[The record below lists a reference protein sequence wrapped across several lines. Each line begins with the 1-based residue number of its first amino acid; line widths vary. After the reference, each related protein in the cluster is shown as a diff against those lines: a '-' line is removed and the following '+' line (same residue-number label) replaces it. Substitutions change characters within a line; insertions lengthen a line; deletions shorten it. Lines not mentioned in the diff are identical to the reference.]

1 MMQISLLRS
10 WETLHYK
17 TGSSSCSA
25 LLICRL
31 KDHRFLSTLNWGKTL
46 LMELTRLTLR
56 SKITQQY
63 LMKKFFL
70 TRQCLMD
77 KKPSQWKE
85 SLKNARS
92 ELVKSANEAT
102 KIPKLCSEGS
112 PCSLYKSQ
120 FLKMWTSLRWRLTL
134 WRWISLKVMLV
145 YQLPQYPLK
154 QIHRLLQRCRMHQH
168 KNANPA
174 TSKSRT
180 YHSTRMLA
188 SRSRKMS
195 QPFAVKDLMLWEA
208 FCKRWLTTSNNSS
221 FNLVRLAG
229 QRQSA

>member
-1 MMQISLLRS
+1 
-10 WETLHYK
+10 
-17 TGSSSCSA
+17 
-25 LLICRL
+25 
-31 KDHRFLSTLNWGKTL
+31 
-46 LMELTRLTLR
+46 
-56 SKITQQY
+56 
-63 LMKKFFL
+63 MKKFFL
-70 TRQCLMD
+70 TRLCSMG
-77 KKPSQWKE
+77 KKPSQWKA

-102 KIPKLCSEGS
+102 KIPDPCTEGS
-112 PCSLYKSQ
+112 PCSLYKSL
-120 FLKMWTSLRWRLTL
+120 FLKMLTSLQWKLTR

-154 QIHRLLQRCRMHQH
+154 QIHRLLQRYQMHQH

-174 TSKSRT
+174 TSKSRR
-180 YHSTRMLA
+180 YYSTRMLA

-195 QPFAVKDLMLWEA
+195 QPFVVKDPMLWEA

-221 FNLVRLAG
+221 CKQVCLAG